1 MRNGTLRYRQPSYKS
16 HGVRYPL
23 AVAQLGFQRART
35 EENKRQRAAALVE
48 AARSLALE
56 TGVASVTLTAVAGR
70 AGIHYSAVRRYFT
83 SHKEVLLH
91 LAAEGWAR
99 WSGTVCEQLG
109 EPGPM
114 SAPRVAE
121 ALANGLAADPLFCD
135 LLANLHLHLEQEVD
149 VDRVIEV
156 KRTSIAAVIALVDAI
171 ESALPALGRSGA
183 FDILLAAYSLAA
195 TLWQIAN
202 PPERLTD
209 AYAEEP
215 ELLPPEWNLDFAAA
229 LTRLLTATLLGLL
242 AGPHAN
248 AGRQRAEAGAGR
260 RGRRTWARLA
270 AVGDQTHAS
279 WACAA
284 AEPRLLLVA
293 NDSHSQLLPDAQL
306 VLAGVADR
314 GVFDMTLH
322 VGADG
327 LETATTARAVAV
339 ARSGMDCV
347 AGDASGA
354 TSCLRGE
361 L

>member
-183 FDILLAAYSLAA
+183 IRHPAG
-195 TLWQIAN
+195 
-202 PPERLTD
+202 R
-209 AYAEEP
+209 
-215 ELLPPEWNLDFAAA
+215 
-229 LTRLLTATLLGLL
+229 LL
-242 AGPHAN
+242 AGGHPVAD
-248 AGRQRAEAGAGR
+248 RQSAGAAHR
-260 RGRRTWARLA
+260 RLCRGARVA
-270 AVGDQTHAS
+270 PTGV
-279 WACAA
+279 
-284 AEPRLLLVA
+284 EPRLCCRAYSPAHRYASRPARRIPMRMPVA
-293 NDSHSQLLPDAQL
+293 NALKRVRDEGG
-306 VLAGVADR
+306 AGLGPAWR
-314 GVFDMTLH
+314 
-322 VGADG
+322 
-327 LETATTARAVAV
+327 R
-339 ARSGMDCV
+339 
-347 AGDASGA
+347 
-354 TSCLRGE
+354 
-361 L
+361 